1 MTLDNETEK
10 IFMKNKK
17 MNNRSILYQVRFG
30 LVKDETPFLTP
41 AIMRFEAAF

>member
-17 MNNRSILYQVRFG
+17 MNNSSILYQGRFS
-30 LVKDETPFLTP
+30 LVKDGTPLLTS
-41 AIMRFEAAF
+41 AVMWFEAAF

>member
-17 MNNRSILYQVRFG
+17 MNDSSILYQGRFC
-30 LVKDETPFLTP
+30 LVKDETPLLTP
-41 AIMRFEAAF
+41 AVMRFDAAF